1 MSMGLNGS
9 NQYLKIAQ
17 AIASLGINNAMSM
30 GGWFKPT
37 NDDAGLWC
45 STYAADETSLIFGM
59 QSWSASPATFR
70 SWLAGSRTGAWGS
83 RSGGWQFHCMYK
95 TDTTGGGGNNKFA
108 YANTGLTVAG
118 DFVVD
123 DPGYGSAS
131 SVAATALITGKA
143 YKIIAAGTSDFTLV
157 GAANNAAGTVFT
169 ATGTTTGTGTASE
182 ALDDLQIGRV
192 GANGQYMSG
201 SVCCFRVFDSTLTL
215 AEWVAEA
222 RSATPVKSGCV
233 ANWRLANNG
242 DLTDTVS
249 GYVLTA
255 YNSPTTGADEPTDI
269 AAADALAVIKILGR
283 WRRMPTRMVSGAWR
297 YVRQLADAAANLAAN
312 VFNVTM
318 SETGSATDSLSAQLS
333 AAVSLAEAA
342 NAADTISNVLTS
354 ARSFTEA
361 GGATDTLTT
370 TATFPRSIGTEA
382 GSAGDSL
389 SSSVGGF
396 DVTIAETAT
405 AVDSISALLNA
416 AVVLAETGSATDSY
430 SNIATLL
437 AALAE
442 SVTATDSYSSALN
455 GGNYSVSFTE
465 AATAVDSIAAQVAWS
480 RDVAETGNATDTTSA
495 QAAFQRAVAEAVAAL
510 DAVSAGGITN
520 VTIAEAGA
528 ASDSVSAPT
537 GFGEVPPERVITIQL
552 ADRVVRITK
561 TRRPIRVLN

>member
-1 MSMGLNGS
+1 MSYALKATGVAANCIIAVVVDDDGSTIMDVAGANAGTAEGTVSVATGSWNGTARNYIS
-9 NQYLKIAQ
+9 IPASTDYGIDFGAGNLAAVEVQDATSKKATIVALVDDWAAGAGGRETF
-17 AIASLGINNAMSM
+17 AIASSADFEFRLRKGSYGDAAIYMQCGAGGVYWTNAANSTSAQQLLAFVLDEGAKGPMYE
-30 GGWFKPT
+30 GLH
-37 NDDAGLWC
+37 DASAVS
-45 STYAADETSLIFGM
+45 STTLA
-59 QSWSASPATFR
+59 
-70 SWLAGSRTGAWGS
+70 AGSTNVAAKTFTPRYIGRSSLSSQSSMNAKLYGFFVFNKDLSEAEVNEILDDPWGALFEG
-83 RSGGWQFHCMYK
+83 SGG
-95 TDTTGGGGNNKFA
+95 G
-108 YANTGLTVAG
+108 
-118 DFVVD
+118 
-123 DPGYGSAS
+123 
-131 SVAATALITGKA
+131 ATA
-143 YKIIAAGTSDFTLV
+143 
-157 GAANNAAGTVFT
+157 T
-169 ATGTTTGTGTASE
+169 A
-182 ALDDLQIGRV
+182 DPR
-192 GANGQYMSG
+192 
-201 SVCCFRVFDSTLTL
+201 
-215 AEWVAEA
+215 
-222 RSATPVKSGCV
+222 
-233 ANWRLANNG
+233 
-242 DLTDTVS
+242 
-249 GYVLTA
+249 
-255 YNSPTTGADEPTDI
+255 
-269 AAADALAVIKILGR
+269 LGR

-297 YVRQLADAAANLAAN
+297 YVRTLVDAAANLAAN

-342 NAADTISNVLTS
+342 NAADAISNALTS

-416 AVVLAETGSATDSY
+416 AVTLAEAGSATDSY
-430 SNIATLL
+430 SNLATLL

-442 SVTATDSYSSALN
+442 SVTATDTYSSALN

-465 AATAVDSIAAQVAWS
+465 AATAVDSIAAQVAWA

-495 QAAFQRAVAEAVAAL
+495 QAAFQRALAEAAAAL
-510 DAVSAGGITN
+510 DLVATGGITN
-520 VTIAEAGA
+520 VSISEAGSA
-528 ASDSVSAPT
+528 TDLVSAPT